1 MKINTVILLAIA
13 FILAGCN
20 YELREIPKANEN
32 TETAQSNIETNAETD
47 KKIGGMSQNST
58 EDDGIEGGE
67 LLISDTGTNAAYP
80 CKNREVELDKDT
92 TSNRITLTGICKK
105 LVVDGVANEVS
116 VEKVGQIVVRGI
128 SNKVI
133 YESGIGGGKPK
144 ISVSGTSTSAKQKEA
159 ETEPENSGSDERK
172 PKK

>member
-1 MKINTVILLAIA
+1 
-13 FILAGCN
+13 
-20 YELREIPKANEN
+20 
-32 TETAQSNIETNAETD
+32 
-47 KKIGGMSQNST
+47 
-58 EDDGIEGGE
+58 
-67 LLISDTGTNAAYP
+67 
-80 CKNREVELDKDT
+80 
-92 TSNRITLTGICKK
+92 
-105 LVVDGVANEVS
+105 VVDGVANEVS